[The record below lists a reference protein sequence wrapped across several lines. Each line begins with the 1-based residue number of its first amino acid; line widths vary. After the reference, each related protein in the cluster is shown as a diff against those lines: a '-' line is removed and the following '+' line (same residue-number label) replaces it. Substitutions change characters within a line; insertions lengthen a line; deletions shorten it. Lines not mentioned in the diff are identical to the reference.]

1 MQKLNLRVDMHVRD
15 KAEFIPLCDD
25 IGNHDLELGDKSPI
39 KDLLDT
45 NKFRKDTGTAKTMFA
60 QTNALH
66 DDGEIYTE
74 KAYILIGVYKGQD
87 SRTPNTLYSGMNRIK
102 SILLDFYFNNYE
114 ELQKFGFT
122 VVQGKKGYNVRLP
135 SRSAY
140 VMLKAA
146 KKCVAR
152 HIELGKDSPLVDY
165 DMKTFEKY
173 GKEADGYINYA
184 NKYHDDAEAISEKLN
199 NLLGFA
205 KEQSIRTKGTLYNR
219 VGLIRDFLL
228 VLYSGQEKQ
237 IEDWG
242 FKIIIST
249 NKKKKEEEGET
260 N

>member
-1 MQKLNLRVDMHVRD
+1 MQKLNLKVYMYRRD
-15 KAEFIPLCDD
+15 RAKFIPLCSD
-25 IGNHDLELGDKSPI
+25 IGAHDLKLGDTSPI
-39 KDLLDT
+39 KDLLDM
-45 NKFRKDTGTAKTMFA
+45 NKYRKDTETVETMHTE
-60 QTNALH
+60 TNALH
-66 DDGEIYTE
+66 DDGEINTE
-74 KAYILIGVYKGQD
+74 KAYVLIGVYKGQD
-87 SRTPNTLYSGMNRIK
+87 SRTPNTIYSGMNRIK
-102 SILLDFYFNNYE
+102 SILLDFYFDNYE

-140 VMLKAA
+140 VVLKAA
-146 KKCVAR
+146 EKCVAR
-152 HIELGKDSPLVDY
+152 HKELGKDSPLVDY

-184 NKYHDDAEAISEKLN
+184 NKYHDSAEAISEKLN

-228 VLYSGQEKQ
+228 VLYSGNEKQ

-249 NKKKKEEEGET
+249 NKKKKEEEE
-260 N
+260 NS

>member
-1 MQKLNLRVDMHVRD
+1 MQKLNFRVDMHVRD
-15 KAEFIPLCDD
+15 RANFIPLCSD

-45 NKFRKDTGTAKTMFA
+45 NKFRNDTNTAKTMLT

-66 DDGEIYTE
+66 NDGEINTE
-74 KAYILIGVYKGQD
+74 KAYVQIGVYKGQD
-87 SRTPNTLYSGMNRIK
+87 SHTPNTLYSGMNRIK
-102 SILLDFYFNNYE
+102 SILSDFYFDNYE

-135 SRSAY
+135 KFSAY
-140 VMLKAA
+140 TVLSAA
-146 KKCVAR
+146 KKCIAK
-152 HIELGKDSPLVDY
+152 HQELGKDSPLANY
-165 DMKTFEKY
+165 DMKKFETY
-173 GKEADGYINYA
+173 GKEADGFINLA
-184 NKYHDDAEAISEKLN
+184 NKYHDNAEAISEKLN

-219 VGLIRDFLL
+219 VGLIRDLLL

-242 FKIIIST
+242 FEIIIST
-249 NKKKKEEEGET
+249 NKKKKEEEE
-260 N
+260 NS